1 MKIKLTLS
9 YDGTDYC
16 GWQVQP
22 NGLSIQQV
30 LEQALFTLTGE
41 KVKVTGSGRTDAGV
55 HAIGQVADFTTNSTI
70 PPQKFALALNTILP
84 SSVKV
89 ISSEQV
95 EDSFNAIKSAKR
107 KTYQYNLYTSCVEL
121 PLKERYALRI
131 DQVDLAKMQSAG
143 KLLIGE
149 HDFKCMCAVG
159 GSAKTTVRQIY
170 DLSIEQKGQDI
181 TVSVTGNGFLYN
193 MVRIMVGT
201 LLEIGYGKMTEQ
213 DLKDMLI
220 SGQRAKGGKT
230 ISAKG
235 LVLKSVEY

>member
-30 LEQALFTLTGE
+30 VEQAVFTLTGE

-55 HAIGQVADFTTNSTI
+55 HALGQVADFTTNSTI
-70 PPQKFALALNTILP
+70 PPQKFAFALNTILP

-95 EDSFNAIKSAKR
+95 PDDFSAIKSAKR
-107 KTYQYNLYTSCVEL
+107 KTYQYNLYVSNVEL
-121 PLKERYALRI
+121 PLKERYAQKI
-131 DQVDLAKMQSAG
+131 DQVDLAKMQSAS
-143 KLLIGE
+143 KILLGE

-159 GSAKTTVRQIY
+159 SSVKTTVREIY
-170 DLSIEQKGQDI
+170 DISIEQNGVDI
-181 TVSVTGNGFLYN
+181 AVCVTGNGFLYN

-213 DLKDMLI
+213 DLKEMLI

-235 LVLKSVEY
+235 LTLKSVEY

>member
-9 YDGTDYC
+9 YDGTEYC

-22 NGLSIQQV
+22 NGISVQQV
-30 LEQALFTLTGE
+30 IEQAIFTLTGE

-55 HAIGQVADFTTNSTI
+55 HALGQVADFTTNSTI

-89 ISSEQV
+89 VSSEQV
-95 EDSFNAIKSAKR
+95 KDDFSAIKSAKR
-107 KTYQYNLYTSCVEL
+107 KTYQYNLYVSAMEL

-131 DQVDLAKMQSAG
+131 DEVDVLKMQSAC
-143 KLLIGE
+143 KILIGE

-159 GSAKTTVRQIY
+159 SSAKTTVREIY
-170 DLSIEQKGQDI
+170 DLSVAKNEQDI
-181 TVSVTGNGFLYN
+181 VVSVTGNGFLYN

-213 DLKDMLI
+213 DLKDMLS

-235 LVLKSVEY
+235 LVLKSVE